1 MHFYQSS
8 ILLLYICFLSPL
20 LSHIRYVSLR
30 YIAIPQ
36 KEEVKSKKS
45 KRYDTHKD
53 IESNPSF
60 SSLSLSLTIYLSIY
74 YTASHRISHLASR
87 IASLHRAVIRNP
99 FGQLINRYH
108 TAIIQQQISDIIS
121 IPTATGEFLYS
132 IVPYRT
138 VRYSILIYLCLS
150 SYTRTF
156 HVMS

>member
-1 MHFYQSS
+1 MRCISTNHLFSLASS
-8 ILLLYICFLSPL
+8 
-20 LSHIRYVSLR
+20 LSHTLRFVSLR

-60 SSLSLSLTIYLSIY
+60 SSLSLSLTIICPSIIP
-74 YTASHRISHLASR
+74 HRIASR

-99 FGQLINRYH
+99 FAPLINRYH

-121 IPTATGEFLYS
+121 IPTGEFLYS